1 MVNNSC
7 LVFIDVF
14 KSLFCRAVRREARQ
28 PFEESRTN
36 ESLRKMEI
44 QGKIIQE
51 LGLREGVSSVT
62 GKPWKMAGYVIETQ
76 EAYPKRMAFDVSDG
90 ESGRIERLGI
100 RTGLVMKVYFDI
112 DAREKDGRWYNTIR
126 AFDARR
132 VEGQ

>member
-1 MVNNSC
+1 
-7 LVFIDVF
+7 
-14 KSLFCRAVRREARQ
+14 
-28 PFEESRTN
+28 
-36 ESLRKMEI
+36 
-44 QGKIIQE
+44 
-51 LGLREGVSSVT
+51 
-62 GKPWKMAGYVIETQ
+62 
-76 EAYPKRMAFDVSDG
+76 MAFDVSDG

>member
-1 MVNNSC
+1 
-7 LVFIDVF
+7 
-14 KSLFCRAVRREARQ
+14 
-28 PFEESRTN
+28 
-36 ESLRKMEI
+36 MEI

-76 EAYPKRMAFDVSDG
+76 EAFPKKMAFDVSDG

-112 DAREKDGRWYNTIR
+112 DARLKDGHWYNTIR

>member
-1 MVNNSC
+1 
-7 LVFIDVF
+7 
-14 KSLFCRAVRREARQ
+14 
-28 PFEESRTN
+28 
-36 ESLRKMEI
+36 MEI

-62 GKPWKMAGYVIETQ
+62 GKPWKMAGYVIETI
-76 EAYPKRMAFDVSDG
+76 ESFPKRMAFDVSDG

-112 DAREKDGRWYNTIR
+112 DAREKKDGRWYNTIR

>member
-1 MVNNSC
+1 
-7 LVFIDVF
+7 
-14 KSLFCRAVRREARQ
+14 
-28 PFEESRTN
+28 
-36 ESLRKMEI
+36 MEI

-62 GKPWKMAGYVIETQ
+62 GKPWKMAGYVIETI
-76 EAYPKRMAFDVSDG
+76 EAFPKKMAFDVSDG

>member
-1 MVNNSC
+1 
-7 LVFIDVF
+7 
-14 KSLFCRAVRREARQ
+14 
-28 PFEESRTN
+28 
-36 ESLRKMEI
+36 MEI

-62 GKPWKMAGYVIETQ
+62 GKPWKMAGYVIETI
-76 EAYPKRMAFDVSDG
+76 EPYPKRMAFDVSDG

-112 DAREKDGRWYNTIR
+112 DAREKKDGHWYNTIR